1 MNRGAYFKAKYGNK
15 GNRGGGRGQKRSW
28 DQRQQQE
35 VYHHNN
41 NGSIEAL
48 LRSIDGQSYGRYH
61 ALGNQT
67 FTHPLYSLRFDKV
80 QNDPF
85 APPSRMRIYV
95 PHSIAGFPPDLY
107 GNKET
112 STATS
117 NYVLRRLSEELDNV
131 RRYTRG
137 GGFHDLKGGAMEIAK
152 PGQEILEQNSILIH
166 EGNIEARLTFSLPA
180 RGRTIASERAI
191 EMLGHKLPGI
201 VQKSLLYHALDSAD
215 LQSFVTCYQDQQWLR
230 KQLKSYNLVAFI
242 PDGAILPRQSGI
254 SDLPM
259 DPSKAAAFKSPDSL
273 QTSMVCPSGKKLSG
287 MGIKRGVTMITGGG
301 YHGKSTLLSAI
312 ERGIYNHIP
321 GDGRE
326 YLVCD
331 PSLTRIRAEDG
342 RSVEGTDISPFINN
356 LPFGINTK
364 KFSTANASGSTSM
377 AANVQEMVE
386 VGVRAMIYDEDTCAT
401 NFMIR
406 DERMQMIVPK
416 RNEPITPLIYKI
428 RKLYEEKEI
437 STLLVVGSCGD
448 YVDVSDNIIEM
459 RNYEPIDITDHAKK
473 IAAQYPRKLV
483 NEGGDSYG
491 SVTQRKLMIPAYA
504 MQKRSVKTTHSIV
517 FDNQYELSLS
527 SLENLTQKQQ
537 TQWIGSAIA
546 YLKSGQPKKGDIKTL
561 NQMIDMLEKS
571 LDGVVLSGTKPNTL
585 ISPLDAVMQSHDT
598 VHGDFARPTRYQLAQ
613 AINRLRDIKVMD

>member
-1 MNRGAYFKAKYGNK
+1 MNRGAYYKAKYGNK
-15 GNRGGGRGQKRSW
+15 GFRGGGRGQKRSR
-28 DQRQQQE
+28 DQHQQQE
-35 VYHHNN
+35 GFHHTKGN
-41 NGSIEAL
+41 IEAF
-48 LRSIDGQSYGRYH
+48 LRSIDGQGYGRYQS
-61 ALGNQT
+61 LENQV
-67 FTHPLYSLRFDKV
+67 FTHPLYTLRFDKV
-80 QNDPF
+80 QKDPF

-95 PHSIAGFPPDLY
+95 NRSIAGFPADLY
-107 GNKET
+107 ADKET

-117 NYVLRRLSEELDNV
+117 NYVLRRMSEELDKV
-131 RRYTRG
+131 RRYTNG
-137 GGFHDLKGGAMEIAK
+137 GGFHDMKGGAIEISK

-166 EGNIEARLTFSLPA
+166 EGNIEARLTFGLPG

-191 EMLGHKLPGI
+191 EMLVHKLPGI
-201 VQKSLLYHALDSAD
+201 VERSLLCQALDPDD
-215 LQSFVTCYQDQQWLR
+215 LQNFVTCYRDQESLR
-230 KQLKSYNLVAFI
+230 KQLKAHDLVAFI

-259 DPSKAAAFKSPDSL
+259 DPSQAAAFRSPDSL
-273 QTSMVCPSGKKLSG
+273 RTSITCQSKKKVSG
-287 MGIKRGVTMITGGG
+287 MGIKCGVTMIT
-301 YHGKSTLLSAI
+301 GKSTLLSAI

-428 RKLYEEKEI
+428 RKLHQEKDI
-437 STLLVVGSCGD
+437 STILVVGSCGD

-483 NEGGDSYG
+483 DEGGDTYG
-491 SVTQRKLMIPAYA
+491 SVTQRRLMIPAYTIE
-504 MQKRSVKTTHSIV
+504 KRSVKAIHTVH
-517 FDNQYELSLS
+517 FGYEHELSLS
-527 SLENLTQKQQ
+527 ALENLTQKHQ
-537 TQWIGSAIA
+537 TQWIAAAIA
-546 YLKSGQPKKGDIKTL
+546 YLKTSQQTKEDIKTL
-561 NQMIDMLEKS
+561 HQMIDILEKS
-571 LDGVVLSGTKPNTL
+571 LDGLVVSGTKPNTL
-585 ISPLDAVMQSHDT
+585 RSPLDAVLQPHET
-598 VHGDFARPTRYQLAQ
+598 VHGDFARPTRYQLAH
-613 AINRLRDIKVMD
+613 AINRLRGIKVVE